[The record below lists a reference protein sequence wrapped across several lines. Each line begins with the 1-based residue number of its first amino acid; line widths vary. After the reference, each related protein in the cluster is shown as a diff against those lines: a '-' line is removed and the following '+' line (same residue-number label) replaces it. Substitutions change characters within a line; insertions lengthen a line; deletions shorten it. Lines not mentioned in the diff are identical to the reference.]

1 MNNLLNPSYVTGFV
15 DGEGTFTVLVLKR
28 ETYKTGWNIIPVFTI
43 TLHTR
48 DTALLEKIQSF
59 FGGVGKIT
67 IREKDN
73 SAYYTVK
80 SVKDIVNVIIPHF
93 DKYPLLTQKQADFEL
108 FKKMVM
114 IMHNKQHLKIEG
126 LNKLIAL
133 KASLNNGLTT
143 LLTKHFP
150 DITPV
155 KRPEVQKLFNSVNP
169 FWVTGFTEAEG
180 NFHVFAAKSSTHKTG
195 YQIKLDFSV
204 VQHSRDKI
212 LMENLVNC
220 FNCGTA
226 YKEKNRE
233 IVKFYASKS
242 SDIHEKII
250 PFFQKYPF
258 QGYKLLSYN
267 KFCKVGEL
275 LKKKAHLTPEGINE
289 ILEIKQS

>member
-1 MNNLLNPSYVTGFV
+1 LLNPSYVTGFV
-15 DGEGTFTVLVLKR
+15 DGEATFTVLVLKR

-48 DTALLEKIQSF
+48 DRALLEKIQSF
-59 FGGVGKIT
+59 FGGIGKIT

-73 SAYYTVK
+73 SEYYTVK

-133 KASLNNGLTT
+133 KASLNNGLTP
-143 LLTKHFP
+143 LLTKHFSA
-150 DITPV
+150 INPV
-155 KRPEVQKLFNSVNP
+155 KRPEVKKLYNSVNP
-169 FWVTGFTEAEG
+169 FWITGFTEAEG
-180 NFHVFAAKSSTHKTG
+180 NFHIFAAKSSTHKTG
-195 YQIKLDFSV
+195 YQIKLNFSI

-212 LMENLVNC
+212 LMENFVNR
-220 FNCGTA
+220 FKCGTV

-242 SDIHEKII
+242 SDIHAKII

-275 LKKKAHLTPEGINE
+275 MKKKAHLTPEGINE

>member
-1 MNNLLNPSYVTGFV
+1 M
-15 DGEGTFTVLVLKR
+15 
-28 ETYKTGWNIIPVFTI
+28 IIPVFTI

-59 FGGVGKIT
+59 FGGIGKIT

-80 SVKDIVNVIIPHF
+80 SVNDIVNVIIPHF

-108 FKKMVM
+108 FKKTVM

-126 LNKLIAL
+126 LNELIAL
-133 KASLNNGLTT
+133 KASLNNGLTP

-150 DITPV
+150 DIDPE
-155 KRPEVQKLFNSVNP
+155 KRPEVKNLFNSINP
-169 FWVTGFTEAEG
+169 FWITGFTEAEG
-180 NFHVFAAKSSTHKTG
+180 NFHIFTAKSSIYKTG

-204 VQHSRDKI
+204 VQHSRDGI

-220 FNCGTA
+220 FKCGTA

-233 IVKFYASKS
+233 IVKFYVSKS
-242 SDIHEKII
+242 SDIYKNII

-275 LKKKAHLTPEGINE
+275 LKKKAHLSPEGINE
-289 ILEIKQS
+289 ILEIKACGQKIK